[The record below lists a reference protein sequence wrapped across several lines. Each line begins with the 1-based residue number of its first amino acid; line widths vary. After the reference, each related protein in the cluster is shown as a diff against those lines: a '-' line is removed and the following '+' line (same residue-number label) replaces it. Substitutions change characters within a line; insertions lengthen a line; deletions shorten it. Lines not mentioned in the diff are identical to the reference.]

1 MHAHNGLMPKP
12 ERCPPQKP
20 RDLSATRD
28 PAWASEQQYRL
39 LFDTHPQPIW
49 VFDQSNMRMLA
60 VNAAALTR
68 YGYSREEFLLL
79 TVLDI
84 RRTLQG
90 ERLTV
95 AQIDQD
101 VIGPNGLRLT
111 TRWQHALKD
120 GNVMDVEVTSSDL
133 LWEGRAARLVV
144 VNDVTERIAMQR
156 QAEQAI
162 RETSAA
168 RELLDQVINRVGDA
182 IIALDK
188 NLRFTYLNVPAL
200 RLLQRKRSEQ
210 LVGRYIWDEY
220 ELEHGQAFHGAY
232 TRALRTQ
239 QSEIFEAFYAP
250 WDKWIEV
257 RVFPSP
263 EGLSIFCNDI
273 TERKL
278 FERLLLDRERDFRLL
293 AEHMPAMIYRA
304 TAEPP
309 YRALY
314 VSPSIQILGYTVQ
327 DWMADP
333 MAWTRALHPD
343 DRERALSALADV
355 YVDGVDH
362 QIQYRLRDAQGQWRH
377 FRDRSRRIDPTDDS
391 PAYVQGIALDVT
403 DLVDSEQAL
412 RVSEASLRRSEQ
424 RYRLAAAVG
433 QVWDWDL
440 ANDRLS
446 FSDEFWLQLGFEPM
460 PASGYRSRLS
470 AMTHPEDLA
479 RHRDA
484 MRRHLKDRE
493 PFDME
498 VRICDARGEW
508 RWMHIQGQAEWNVQG
523 WATFMA
529 GTTVDISPRKKAEA
543 ALRES
548 EAYRRKL
555 FEQLADGVLL
565 IDYDN
570 RILDANPQALNMLGY
585 PGESL
590 LNMSLQALLANQKP
604 TFPVEY
610 PPPQSPHPGQL
621 TEWNVMRRDGTVLP
635 VEVSIRAL
643 DAKRYIAVLRDM
655 TDRHAAQLALL
666 TYQIELSELNQ
677 RLMKQERNTT
687 QRLAQA
693 LHDNLG
699 QTLAVARLNLEALL
713 VTEGTTLPAALAEQC
728 QRLAQVLAQAV
739 LDVREVL
746 ADLRPPLL
754 EELGLA
760 TALDNETRATPHTLG
775 TDVLLEIADGLNQQ
789 RWPTDVEYSAF
800 MVVREAIANARL
812 HAGASLIRVLLGG
825 DVRRLQVD
833 VIDDGAGMP
842 PDMWHGRPGHLG
854 IVGMRERAISIGAQF
869 AITAEPG
876 GGTRVCMNWAAS
888 GP

>member
-1 MHAHNGLMPKP
+1 MPTP
-12 ERCPPQKP
+12 ERGPPQKP
-20 RDLSATRD
+20 KDLSATRD
-28 PAWASEQQYRL
+28 AAWASEQQCRL
-39 LFDTHPQPIW
+39 LFDGHPQPIW

-60 VNAAALTR
+60 VNAAAITR
-68 YGYSREEFLLL
+68 YGYSREEFLQL
-79 TVLDI
+79 TVLDV

-95 AQIDQD
+95 AQVDQD

-120 GNVMDVEVTSSDL
+120 GNVMDVEVTSCDL

-144 VNDVTERIAMQR
+144 VNDVTERTAMQR
-156 QAEQAI
+156 QAEQAM
-162 RETSAA
+162 RETSTV
-168 RELLDQVINRVGDA
+168 RELLDHVIHRVGDA

-188 NLRFTYLNVPAL
+188 NLRFTYLNAPAL
-200 RLLQRKRSEQ
+200 RLLQRERAEQ
-210 LVGRYIWDEY
+210 LVGSYIWDEY
-220 ELEHGQAFHGAY
+220 ELEHGRAFHSAY
-232 TRALRTQ
+232 TRALRNQ

-304 TAEPP
+304 SVEPP
-309 YRALY
+309 YHALY

-327 DWMADP
+327 SWMADP
-333 MAWTRALHPD
+333 MAWTQALHPD
-343 DRERALSALADV
+343 DRERALGALSEA
-355 YVDGVDH
+355 YVDGGDH

-377 FRDRSRRIDPTDDS
+377 FRDRSRRIDPTDGS

-403 DLVDSEQAL
+403 DLVESEQAL
-412 RVSEASLRRSEQ
+412 RASEASLRRSEQ
-424 RYRLAAAVG
+424 RYRLAAASG
-433 QVWDWDL
+433 QVWDWDI
-440 ANDRLS
+440 AHDRLNLS
-446 FSDEFWLQLGFEPM
+446 PDFWAQLGFEPM
-460 PASGYRSRLS
+460 PATAYSSCLGALI
-470 AMTHPEDLA
+470 HPEDLILY
-479 RHRDA
+479 RNA
-484 MRRHLKDRE
+484 MRRHLRDRK
-493 PFDME
+493 PFVME
-498 VRICDARGEW
+498 VRLSDARGAW
-508 RWMHIQGQAEWNVQG
+508 RWLHVQGQAEWNDQG

-555 FEQLADGVLL
+555 FEHLADGVLL
-565 IDYDN
+565 IDRDD

-585 PGESL
+585 TGESL
-590 LNMSLQALLANQKP
+590 LNMSLQALLANQEP
-604 TFPVEY
+604 TFPATLPVDHLQ
-610 PPPQSPHPGQL
+610 PQSPHPSTL
-621 TEWNVMRRDGTVLP
+621 TEWNVLRRDGTVLP

-643 DAKRYIAVLRDM
+643 DAERYIAVLRDM
-655 TDRHAAQLALL
+655 SDRRAAQQALL
-666 TYQIELSELNQ
+666 THQLELSELNQ
-677 RLMKQERNTT
+677 RLMKQEQSTT

-699 QTLAVARLNLEALL
+699 QSLAVARLNLEAVLIS
-713 VTEGTTLPAALAEQC
+713 EGATLPAALAAQC
-728 QRLAQVLAQAV
+728 QRLSQVLAQAV

-760 TALDNETRATPHTLG
+760 AALDNETRATPQTLG
-775 TDVLLEIADGLNQQ
+775 TDVLLEIAEGLNRQ
-789 RWPTDVEYSAF
+789 RWPTDVEYCAF

-812 HAGASLIRVLLGG
+812 HARASLIRVLLGG
-825 DVRRLQVD
+825 DGSRLMVD

-842 PDMWHGRPGHLG
+842 PDMSQGRPGHLG
-854 IVGMRERAISIGAQF
+854 IVGMRERAISIGARF
-869 AITAEPG
+869 AIIAEPG
-876 GGTRVCMNWAAS
+876 GGTRVSLNWGAS